1 MRIRAL
7 TGFIDPGWPIDT
19 EFVAKTAQCL
29 KSCRSALQDAGFE
42 VQTLRIATPPPSEMS
57 TPVAPADRP
66 DLARRLEAEIFIQ
79 GIDYAAIGPAL
90 PDEPDGFHILPKVLD
105 ATDTVFSSGLYA
117 DPTVGLSLTAAR
129 ACARA
134 IQEISTIRDD
144 GFGNLRFAALVN
156 VPAGVPF
163 FPAAYHRGGPP
174 SLAIATESADLAVSV
189 VKDAPSIHSAKKQ
202 LITAI
207 ETHAA
212 NLTRIVDASARDH
225 DFRFLGVDFS
235 FAPYPEPQRSIGTAL
250 ETIGASAFG
259 QSGSAAATAFLTDCL
274 DGARFQRVGF
284 CGLFLPVLEDT
295 VLASRASEGTLT
307 ISDLL
312 LYSTLCGTGLDTIPL
327 PGDASIEAL
336 TGLLLDL
343 GAIGLRHS
351 KPLTA
356 RLMPIPGKTAGDAVH
371 FDFPYFA
378 DSRVLPLP
386 EAPLAG
392 LLDSC
397 DTLDIGP
404 HIFE

>member
-7 TGFIDPGWPIDT
+7 TGFIDPGWPIDS
-19 EFVAKTAQCL
+19 EFIAQTAQCL
-29 KSCRSALQDAGFE
+29 KDCRSALQDAGSE

-57 TPVAPADRP
+57 TPVAPVDRP

-79 GIDYAAIGPAL
+79 GIDYASIGPAL
-90 PDEPDGFHILPKVLD
+90 PDEPDGFDMLPKVLE

-134 IQEISTIRDD
+134 IHEISTIGDN

-156 VPAGVPF
+156 VPSGVPF

-174 SLAIATESADLAVSV
+174 SLAIATESADLAVSIA
-189 VKDAPSIHSAKKQ
+189 KDADSPQSAKKH
-202 LITAI
+202 LVAAI

-212 NLTRIVDASARDH
+212 NLARIADAIADNH
-225 DFRFLGVDFS
+225 DFRFLGIDFS
-235 FAPYPEPQRSIGTAL
+235 FAPFPETQRSIGTAL
-250 ETIGASAFG
+250 EAIGASTFG
-259 QSGSAAATAFLTDCL
+259 QSGSAAAAAFLTDCL
-274 DGARFQRVGF
+274 DSARFQRAGF
-284 CGLFLPVLEDT
+284 CGLFLPVLEDS
-295 VLASRASEGTLT
+295 VLAARASEGILT

-343 GAIGLRHS
+343 GAIGLRHT

-386 EAPLAG
+386 DAPLAG
-392 LLDSC
+392 LLSSS

-404 HIFE
+404 YNFE

>member
-1 MRIRAL
+1 MRIRAI
-7 TGFIDPGWPIDT
+7 TGFIDPGWPIET

-29 KSCRSALQDAGFE
+29 KDCRSALQDAGFE

-57 TPVAPADRP
+57 TPVAPTDRP
-66 DLARRLEAEIFIQ
+66 DLARQLEAEIFIQ

-90 PDEPDGFHILPKVLD
+90 PDEPDGFRILPEVLD

-129 ACARA
+129 ACALA
-134 IQEISTIRDD
+134 IHEISTIRDD

-156 VPAGVPF
+156 VPSGVPF

-174 SLAIATESADLAVSV
+174 SLAIATESADLAVGV
-189 VKDAPSIHSAKKQ
+189 VKDASSIQSAKKQ

-207 ETHAA
+207 ETNAA
-212 NLTRIVDASARDH
+212 NLARVTDAIARDH

-235 FAPYPEPQRSIGTAL
+235 FAPYPETQRSIGTAL

-259 QSGSAAATAFLTDCL
+259 QSGSAIVAAFLTDCL
-274 DGARFQRVGF
+274 DSARFQRVGF
-284 CGLFLPVLEDT
+284 CGLFLTVLEDT
-295 VLASRASEGTLT
+295 VLASRASEGILT

-356 RLMPIPGKTAGDAVH
+356 RLMPIPGKTAGEAVH

-386 EAPLAG
+386 EAPLTG

-397 DTLDIGP
+397 DAIDIGP
-404 HIFE
+404 HKFE

>member
-1 MRIRAL
+1 MRIRAI
-7 TGFIDPGWPIDT
+7 TGFIDPGWPIET

-57 TPVAPADRP
+57 TPVAPDDRP

-79 GIDYAAIGPAL
+79 GIDYAAVGPAL
-90 PDEPDGFHILPKVLD
+90 PDEPDGFLVLPKVLD

-134 IQEISTIRDD
+134 IREISTIRDD

-189 VKDAPSIHSAKKQ
+189 VKDASSIQSAKKQ

-212 NLTRIVDASARDH
+212 NLTQITAARARDH

-235 FAPYPEPQRSIGTAL
+235 FAPYPEAQRSIGTAL

-259 QSGSAAATAFLTDCL
+259 QSGSAAAAAFLTDCL
-274 DGARFQRVGF
+274 DRARFQRVGF

-295 VLASRASEGTLT
+295 VLASRASEGILT

-327 PGDASIEAL
+327 PGNASIEAL
-336 TGLLLDL
+336 TGLLIDL

-356 RLMPIPGKTAGDAVH
+356 RLMPIPGKTVGDAVN

-386 EAPLAG
+386 ETSLTG
-392 LLDSC
+392 FLDNS

-404 HIFE
+404 HKFE

>member
-212 NLTRIVDASARDH
+212 NLTRIVDVSARDH

>member
-1 MRIRAL
+1 MRIRAI
-7 TGFIDPGWPIDT
+7 TGFIDPGWPIET

-29 KSCRSALQDAGFE
+29 KDCQSALQDAGFE

-66 DLARRLEAEIFIQ
+66 DLARQLEAEIFIQ
-79 GIDYAAIGPAL
+79 GIDYAAIGPVL
-90 PDEPDGFHILPKVLD
+90 PDEPDGFRMLPEVLD

-129 ACARA
+129 ACALA
-134 IQEISTIRDD
+134 IHEISTIRDD

-156 VPAGVPF
+156 VPSGVPF

-174 SLAIATESADLAVSV
+174 SLAIATESADLAVGV
-189 VKDAPSIHSAKKQ
+189 VKDASSIQSAKKQ

-212 NLTRIVDASARDH
+212 NLARVTDAIARDH

-235 FAPYPEPQRSIGTAL
+235 FAPYPEKKRSIGTAL
-250 ETIGASAFG
+250 EIIGASAFG
-259 QSGSAAATAFLTDCL
+259 QSGSAIAAAFLTDCL
-274 DGARFQRVGF
+274 DRARFQRVGF

-295 VLASRASEGTLT
+295 VLASRASEGILT

-371 FDFPYFA
+371 FDFPYFV

-386 EAPLAG
+386 EAPLTG
-392 LLDSC
+392 LLDNS

-404 HIFE
+404 HKFE

>member
-1 MRIRAL
+1 MRIRAI
-7 TGFIDPGWPIDT
+7 TAFIDPGWPIET
-19 EFVAKTAQCL
+19 EFIAKTAQCL
-29 KSCRSALQDAGFE
+29 KGCRSALQDVGYD

-90 PDEPDGFHILPKVLD
+90 PDEPDGFRVLPKLLD
-105 ATDTVFSSGLYA
+105 ATDTVFSSGIYA
-117 DPTVGLSLTAAR
+117 DPSVGLSLTAAR

-134 IQEISTIRDD
+134 IHEISTIRDD

-156 VPAGVPF
+156 VPSGVPF

-174 SLAIATESADLAVSV
+174 SLAIATESADLAVSIIN
-189 VKDAPSIHSAKKQ
+189 DASSIQIAKKQ
-202 LITAI
+202 LVAAI

-212 NLTRIVDASARDH
+212 NLTRVTDVIARDH
-225 DFRFLGVDFS
+225 NFRFLGVDFS
-235 FAPYPEPQRSIGTAL
+235 FAPYPETQRSIGTAL

-259 QSGSAAATAFLTDCL
+259 QAGSAAAAAFLTDCL
-274 DGARFQRVGF
+274 DSARFQRVGF

-327 PGDASIEAL
+327 PGDASVEAL

-343 GAIGLRHS
+343 GAIGLRHA

-356 RLMPIPGKTAGDAVH
+356 RLMPIPGKIAGDAIH

-386 EAPLAG
+386 DSPLTG
-392 LLDSC
+392 LLYNS

-404 HIFE
+404 HKFE

>member
-1 MRIRAL
+1 MRIRAI
-7 TGFIDPGWPIDT
+7 TGFIDPGWPIET

-29 KSCRSALQDAGFE
+29 KDCRSALQDAGFE

-57 TPVAPADRP
+57 TPVAPTDRP
-66 DLARRLEAEIFIQ
+66 DLARQLEAEIFIQ

-90 PDEPDGFHILPKVLD
+90 PDEPDGFRILPEVLD

-129 ACARA
+129 ACALA
-134 IQEISTIRDD
+134 IHEISTIRDD

-156 VPAGVPF
+156 VPSGVPF

-174 SLAIATESADLAVSV
+174 SLAIATESADLAVGV
-189 VKDAPSIHSAKKQ
+189 VKDASSIQSAKKQ

-207 ETHAA
+207 ETNAA
-212 NLTRIVDASARDH
+212 NLARVTDAIARDH

-235 FAPYPEPQRSIGTAL
+235 FAPYPETQRSIGTAL

-259 QSGSAAATAFLTDCL
+259 QSGSAIVAAFLTDCL
-274 DGARFQRVGF
+274 DSARFQRVGF
-284 CGLFLPVLEDT
+284 CGLFLTVLEDT
-295 VLASRASEGTLT
+295 VLASRASEGILT

-312 LYSTLCGTGLDTIPL
+312 LYCTLCGTGLDTIPL

-356 RLMPIPGKTAGDAVH
+356 RLMPIPGKTAGEAVH

-386 EAPLAG
+386 EAPLTG

-397 DTLDIGP
+397 DAIDIGP
-404 HIFE
+404 HKFE

>member
-7 TGFIDPGWPIDT
+7 TGFIDPGWPIET

-29 KSCRSALQDAGFE
+29 KGCRSALQDAGFE

-90 PDEPDGFHILPKVLD
+90 PNEPDGYRILPEVLD

-129 ACARA
+129 ACAQA

-156 VPAGVPF
+156 VPSGVPF

-174 SLAIATESADLAVSV
+174 SLAIATESADLAVGIV
-189 VKDAPSIHSAKKQ
+189 NDASSTQLAKKQ
-202 LITAI
+202 LIAAI
-207 ETHAA
+207 ETSAA
-212 NLTRIVDASARDH
+212 NLTRVAGAIARDH
-225 DFRFLGVDFS
+225 GFRFLGVDFS
-235 FAPYPEPQRSIGTAL
+235 FAPYPEVQRSIGTAL
-250 ETIGASAFG
+250 ETIGASTFG
-259 QSGSAAATAFLTDCL
+259 QSGSAVAAAFLTDCL
-274 DGARFQRVGF
+274 DRAQFQRVGF

-295 VLASRASEGTLT
+295 VLASRASEGILT

-343 GAIGLRHS
+343 GAIGLRHT

-356 RLMPIPGKTAGDAVH
+356 RLMPIPGKIAGDTVH

-378 DSRVLPLP
+378 DSRVLPLSD
-386 EAPLAG
+386 APLSG
-392 LLDSC
+392 LLERSG
-397 DTLDIGP
+397 TLDIGP
-404 HIFE
+404 HNFE

>member
-1 MRIRAL
+1 MRIRAI
-7 TGFIDPGWPIDT
+7 TGFIDPGLPIET

-29 KSCRSALQDAGFE
+29 KGCRSALQDAGYD

-66 DLARRLEAEIFIQ
+66 DLARQLEAEIFIQ

-90 PDEPDGFHILPKVLD
+90 PNEPDGFRLLPEVLA

-117 DPTVGLSLTAAR
+117 DPTAGLSLTAAR

-134 IQEISTIRDD
+134 IQEISTIRED

-156 VPAGVPF
+156 VPSGVPF

-189 VKDAPSIHSAKKQ
+189 VKDAPSIQMAKKQ
-202 LITAI
+202 LIAAI
-207 ETHAA
+207 ETNAA
-212 NLTRIVDASARDH
+212 NLTRVTGAIARDH
-225 DFRFLGVDFS
+225 GFRFPGVDFS
-235 FAPYPEPQRSIGTAL
+235 FAPYPEAQRSIGTAL
-250 ETIGASAFG
+250 ETIGVSTFG
-259 QSGSAAATAFLTDCL
+259 QPGSAAAVSFLTDCL
-274 DGARFQRVGF
+274 DRAQFQRVGF

-312 LYSTLCGTGLDTIPL
+312 LYSSLCGTGLDTIPL

-336 TGLLLDL
+336 TALLLDL
-343 GAIGLRHS
+343 GAVGLRHT

-356 RLMPIPGKTAGDAVH
+356 RLMPIPGKTAGDTVH

-378 DSRVLPLP
+378 DSRVLPLN
-386 EAPLAG
+386 EAPING
-392 LLDSC
+392 LLKSSGA
-397 DTLDIGP
+397 LDIGP
-404 HIFE
+404 HKFD

>member
-1 MRIRAL
+1 MRIRAI

-19 EFVAKTAQCL
+19 EFIAKTAQCL
-29 KSCRSALQDAGFE
+29 KDCRSALQDAGLE

-57 TPVAPADRP
+57 TPVTPAERL

-79 GIDYAAIGPAL
+79 GIDYAAIGPVL
-90 PDEPDGFHILPKVLD
+90 PDEPDGYRMLPKVLA

-129 ACARA
+129 ACAQA
-134 IQEISTIRDD
+134 IHEISSIGDD

-156 VPAGVPF
+156 VPSGVPF

-189 VKDAPSIHSAKKQ
+189 VKDADSPQSAKKK
-202 LITAI
+202 LIAAI

-212 NLTRIVDASARDH
+212 NLVRVTDAIAGDH
-225 DFRFLGVDFS
+225 NFRFLGVDFS
-235 FAPYPEPQRSIGTAL
+235 LAPFPETHRSIGTAL
-250 ETIGASAFG
+250 EIIGASAFG
-259 QSGSAAATAFLTDCL
+259 QSGSAAAAAFLTDCL
-274 DGARFQRVGF
+274 DSARFQRTGF

-295 VLASRASEGTLT
+295 VLAARASEGILT

-327 PGDASIEAL
+327 PGNASIEAL

-343 GAIGLRHS
+343 GAIGLRHT

-356 RLMPIPGKTAGDAVH
+356 RLMPIPGKSAGDDVH

-378 DSRVLPLP
+378 DSRVMPLP
-386 EAPLAG
+386 DAPLTG
-392 LLDSC
+392 LLDSS

-404 HIFE
+404 YKFE

>member
-1 MRIRAL
+1 MRIRAI
-7 TGFIDPGWPIDT
+7 TGFIDPGWPIET

-29 KSCRSALQDAGFE
+29 KDCRSALQDAGFE

-57 TPVAPADRP
+57 TPVAPTDRP
-66 DLARRLEAEIFIQ
+66 DLARQLEAEIFIQ
-79 GIDYAAIGPAL
+79 GIDYAAIGPVL
-90 PDEPDGFHILPKVLD
+90 PDEPDGFRILPEVLD

-129 ACARA
+129 ACALA
-134 IQEISTIRDD
+134 IHEISTIRDD

-156 VPAGVPF
+156 VPSGVPF

-189 VKDAPSIHSAKKQ
+189 IKGAPSIQSAKKQ

-212 NLTRIVDASARDH
+212 NLTRIADTSARNH

-235 FAPYPEPQRSIGTAL
+235 FAPYPETQRSIGTAL

-259 QSGSAAATAFLTDCL
+259 QSGSAIVAAFLTDCL
-274 DGARFQRVGF
+274 DSARFQRVGF
-284 CGLFLPVLEDT
+284 CGLFLTVLEDT
-295 VLASRASEGTLT
+295 VLASRASEGILT

-356 RLMPIPGKTAGDAVH
+356 RLMPIPGKTAGEAVH

-386 EAPLAG
+386 EAPLTG

-397 DTLDIGP
+397 DAIDIGP
-404 HIFE
+404 HKFE

>member
-1 MRIRAL
+1 MRIRAI
-7 TGFIDPGWPIDT
+7 TAFIDPGWPIET
-19 EFVAKTAQCL
+19 KFIAKTAQCL
-29 KSCRSALQDAGFE
+29 KGCRSALQDVGYD
-42 VQTLRIATPPPSEMS
+42 VQTLRIATPPPSEIS

-90 PDEPDGFHILPKVLD
+90 PDEPDGFRVLPKLLD
-105 ATDTVFSSGLYA
+105 ATDTVFSSGIYA

-134 IQEISTIRDD
+134 IHEISTIRDD

-156 VPAGVPF
+156 VPSGVPF

-174 SLAIATESADLAVSV
+174 SLAIATESADLAVSIIN
-189 VKDAPSIHSAKKQ
+189 DASSIQIAKKQ
-202 LITAI
+202 LVAAI

-212 NLTRIVDASARDH
+212 NLTRVTDVIARDH
-225 DFRFLGVDFS
+225 NFRFLGVDFS
-235 FAPYPEPQRSIGTAL
+235 FAPYPEPPRSIGTAL

-259 QSGSAAATAFLTDCL
+259 QAGSATAAAFLTDCL
-274 DGARFQRVGF
+274 DSARFQRVGF
-284 CGLFLPVLEDT
+284 CGLFLPVLEDI

-327 PGDASIEAL
+327 PGEVSVEAL

-343 GAIGLRHS
+343 GAIGLRHA

-356 RLMPIPGKTAGDAVH
+356 RLMPIPGKIAGDAVH

-386 EAPLAG
+386 DSPLTG
-392 LLDSC
+392 LLYNA

-404 HIFE
+404 HKFE

>member
-1 MRIRAL
+1 MRIRAI
-7 TGFIDPGWPIDT
+7 TAFIDPGWPIET
-19 EFVAKTAQCL
+19 EFIAKTAQCL
-29 KSCRSALQDAGFE
+29 KGCRSALQDEGYD

-90 PDEPDGFHILPKVLD
+90 PDEPDGFRVLPKLLD
-105 ATDTVFSSGLYA
+105 ATDTVFSSGIYA
-117 DPTVGLSLTAAR
+117 DPTVGLSLTAAW

-134 IQEISTIRDD
+134 IHEISTIRDD

-156 VPAGVPF
+156 VPSGVPF

-174 SLAIATESADLAVSV
+174 SLAIATESADLAVSIIN
-189 VKDAPSIHSAKKQ
+189 DASSIQIAKKQ
-202 LITAI
+202 LVAAI

-212 NLTRIVDASARDH
+212 NLTRVTDVIARNH
-225 DFRFLGVDFS
+225 NFRFLGVDFS

-259 QSGSAAATAFLTDCL
+259 QAGSAAAAAFLTDCL
-274 DGARFQRVGF
+274 DSARFQRVGF

-327 PGDASIEAL
+327 PGDASVEAL

-343 GAIGLRHS
+343 GAIGLRHA

-356 RLMPIPGKTAGDAVH
+356 RLMPIPGKIAGDAVH

-386 EAPLAG
+386 DSPLTG
-392 LLDSC
+392 LLYNS

-404 HIFE
+404 HKFE

>member
-1 MRIRAL
+1 MRIRAI
-7 TGFIDPGWPIDT
+7 TGFIDPGWPIETD
-19 EFVAKTAQCL
+19 FVAKTAQCL

-90 PDEPDGFHILPKVLD
+90 PDEPDGFRILPKVLD

-134 IQEISTIRDD
+134 IREISTIRDD

-174 SLAIATESADLAVSV
+174 SLAIATESADLAFSV
-189 VKDAPSIHSAKKQ
+189 VKDASSIQSAKKQ

-212 NLTRIVDASARDH
+212 NLTQIAAASARDH

-235 FAPYPEPQRSIGTAL
+235 FAPYPEAQRSIGSAL

-259 QSGSAAATAFLTDCL
+259 QSGSAAAAAFLTDCL
-274 DGARFQRVGF
+274 DRARFQRVGF

-295 VLASRASEGTLT
+295 VLASRASEGILT

-336 TGLLLDL
+336 TGLLIDL

-356 RLMPIPGKTAGDAVH
+356 RLMPIPGKTVGDAVN

-386 EAPLAG
+386 ETSLTG
-392 LLDSC
+392 FLDNS

-404 HIFE
+404 HKFE

>member
-1 MRIRAL
+1 
-7 TGFIDPGWPIDT
+7 
-19 EFVAKTAQCL
+19 
-29 KSCRSALQDAGFE
+29 
-42 VQTLRIATPPPSEMS
+42 MS
-57 TPVAPADRP
+57 TPVTPAERP
-66 DLARRLEAEIFIQ
+66 DLARRLEAGIFIQ
-79 GIDYAAIGPAL
+79 GIDYAAIGPVL
-90 PDEPDGFHILPKVLD
+90 PDEPDGFRILPKVLA

-134 IQEISTIRDD
+134 IQEISTISED

-156 VPAGVPF
+156 VPSGVPF

-189 VKDAPSIHSAKKQ
+189 VKDADSPQSAKKQ
-202 LITAI
+202 LVAAI

-212 NLTRIVDASARDH
+212 NLARVTDAIASDH
-225 DFRFLGVDFS
+225 DFRFLGTDFS
-235 FAPYPEPQRSIGTAL
+235 FAPYPETQRSIGTAL
-250 ETIGASAFG
+250 EAIGASSFG
-259 QSGSAAATAFLTDCL
+259 QSGSAAAAAFLTDCL
-274 DGARFQRVGF
+274 DSARFQRTGF

-295 VLASRASEGTLT
+295 VLAARAGEGILT
-307 ISDLL
+307 IADLL

-343 GAIGLRHS
+343 GAIGLRHN

-356 RLMPIPGKTAGDAVH
+356 RLMPIPGKSAGDPVH

-386 EAPLAG
+386 DAPLTG
-392 LLDSC
+392 LLDSS

-404 HIFE
+404 YKFE

>member
-1 MRIRAL
+1 MRIRAI
-7 TGFIDPGWPIDT
+7 TAFIDPGWPIET
-19 EFVAKTAQCL
+19 EFIAKTAQCL
-29 KSCRSALQDAGFE
+29 KGCRSALQDVGYD
-42 VQTLRIATPPPSEMS
+42 VQTLRIATPPPSEIS

-90 PDEPDGFHILPKVLD
+90 PDEPDGFRVLPKLLD
-105 ATDTVFSSGLYA
+105 ATDTVFSSGIYA

-134 IQEISTIRDD
+134 IHEISTIRDD

-156 VPAGVPF
+156 VPSGVPF

-174 SLAIATESADLAVSV
+174 SLAIATESADLAVSIIN
-189 VKDAPSIHSAKKQ
+189 DASSIQIAKKQ
-202 LITAI
+202 LVAAI

-212 NLTRIVDASARDH
+212 NLTRVTEVIARDH
-225 DFRFLGVDFS
+225 NFRFLGVDFS

-259 QSGSAAATAFLTDCL
+259 QAGSAAAAAFLTDCL
-274 DGARFQRVGF
+274 DSARFQRVGF

-327 PGDASIEAL
+327 PGDASVEAL

-343 GAIGLRHS
+343 GAIGLRHA

-356 RLMPIPGKTAGDAVH
+356 RLMPIPRKIAGDAVH

-386 EAPLAG
+386 DSSLTG
-392 LLDSC
+392 LLDNAE
-397 DTLDIGP
+397 TLDIGP
-404 HIFE
+404 HKFE

>member
-1 MRIRAL
+1 MRIRAI
-7 TGFIDPGWPIDT
+7 TGFIDPGWPIET

-57 TPVAPADRP
+57 TPVAPAERP
-66 DLARRLEAEIFIQ
+66 DLARQLEAEIFIQ

-90 PDEPDGFHILPKVLD
+90 PDEPDGFRILPKVLD

-134 IQEISTIRDD
+134 IREISTIRDD

-174 SLAIATESADLAVSV
+174 SLAIATESADLAVNV
-189 VKDAPSIHSAKKQ
+189 VKDAPSIQSAKKQ

-212 NLTRIVDASARDH
+212 NLTRIADASARDH

-235 FAPYPEPQRSIGTAL
+235 FAPYPEAPRSIGTAL

-259 QSGSAAATAFLTDCL
+259 QSGSAAAAAFLTDCL
-274 DGARFQRVGF
+274 DRARFQRVGF

-295 VLASRASEGTLT
+295 VLASRASEGILT

-336 TGLLLDL
+336 TGLLIDL

-356 RLMPIPGKTAGDAVH
+356 RLMPIPGKIAGDAVH

-386 EAPLAG
+386 EAPLTG
-392 LLDSC
+392 FLDNS

-404 HIFE
+404 HKFE

>member
-1 MRIRAL
+1 MRIRAI
-7 TGFIDPGWPIDT
+7 TGFIDPGWPIET

-29 KSCRSALQDAGFE
+29 KNCRSALQDTGFE

-66 DLARRLEAEIFIQ
+66 DLARRLEAEIFTQ

-90 PDEPDGFHILPKVLD
+90 PDEPDGFRILPKVLD

-117 DPTVGLSLTAAR
+117 DPTIGLSLTAAR

-189 VKDAPSIHSAKKQ
+189 VKGAPSIPSAKKQ

-212 NLTRIVDASARDH
+212 NLARITDASARDH

-235 FAPYPEPQRSIGTAL
+235 FAPYPETQRSIGTAL
-250 ETIGASAFG
+250 ETIGASTFG
-259 QSGSAAATAFLTDCL
+259 QPGSAAAAAFLTDCL
-274 DGARFQRVGF
+274 DSARFQRVGF

-295 VLASRASEGTLT
+295 VLASRTSEGILT

-312 LYSTLCGTGLDTIPL
+312 L
-327 PGDASIEAL
+327 
-336 TGLLLDL
+336 
-343 GAIGLRHS
+343 
-351 KPLTA
+351 
-356 RLMPIPGKTAGDAVH
+356 
-371 FDFPYFA
+371 
-378 DSRVLPLP
+378 
-386 EAPLAG
+386 
-392 LLDSC
+392 
-397 DTLDIGP
+397 
-404 HIFE
+404 